1 MPSVI
6 VIYIKKNP
14 QLKTFIQ
21 ETDGLMNLKGFKR
34 ISSDPLTYFTEGT
47 NVPLPQ
53 ITSVIAQ
60 MKAITVFRQSVSKI
74 YVGNNLR
81 TM

>member
-6 VIYIKKNP
+6 IIYTKKFP
-14 QLKTFIQ
+14 RLKEFIQ
-21 ETDGLMNLKGFKR
+21 EADKLMSIKGFKK
-34 ISSDPLTYFTEGT
+34 IASDPLTYFTEGINT
-47 NVPLPQ
+47 PLPQ
-53 ITSVIAQ
+53 ITSVVTQ
-60 MKAITVFRQSVSKI
+60 MKAITTYRQSVSKI

>member
-1 MPSVI
+1 R
-6 VIYIKKNP
+6 
-14 QLKTFIQ
+14 LKEFIS
-21 ETDGLMNLKGFKR
+21 ETDKLMSIKGFKK
-34 ISSDPLTYFTEGT
+34 IASDPLTYFTEGV

-53 ITSVIAQ
+53 ITSVITQ
-60 MKAITVFRQSVSKI
+60 VKAITIFSQSVSKI

>member
-6 VIYIKKNP
+6 IIYTKKHP
-14 QLKTFIQ
+14 RLKDFVT
-21 ETDGLMNLKGFKR
+21 ETDGLMQLKGFKR
-34 ISSDPLTYFTEGT
+34 IAGDPLTYFTEGT
-47 NVPLPQ
+47 NTPLPI
-53 ITSVIAQ
+53 ITSLITMV
-60 MKAITVFRQSVSKI
+60 KAITVYRQSVAKI

>member
-1 MPSVI
+1 M
-6 VIYIKKNP
+6 KKHP
-14 QLKTFIQ
+14 RLKEFIQ
-21 ETDGLMNLKGFKR
+21 ETDKVMEIKGFKK

-47 NVPLPQ
+47 NVPLPI
-53 ITSVIAQ
+53 ITSIVS
-60 MKAITVFRQSVSKI
+60 MVKATLLYRQSVSKI